1 MPLLAMARIAAD
13 EFCSLMQIQQ
23 HFIGN
28 VGSKELTDMLDFRA
42 RDFKWISPAGIDLT
56 ELCNRSSVGGFASTQ
71 WTTKG
76 WILNARSMAD
86 LREEFPWFF
95 EEEEDD
101 EEEGR
106 RRWRSHGSRL

>member
-13 EFCSLMQIQQ
+13 EFCSLMHIQ
-23 HFIGN
+23 HRFIGN
-28 VGSKELTDMLDFRA
+28 AGSRELTDMLDFRG

-95 EEEEDD
+95 EEEED
-101 EEEGR
+101 EEEDGR
-106 RRWRSHGSRL
+106 RR